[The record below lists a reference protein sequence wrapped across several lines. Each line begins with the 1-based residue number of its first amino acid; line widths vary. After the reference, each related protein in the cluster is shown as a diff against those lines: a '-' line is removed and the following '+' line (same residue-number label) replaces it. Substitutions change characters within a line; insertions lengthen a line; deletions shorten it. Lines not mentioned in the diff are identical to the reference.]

1 MGIGWLLEIIG
12 YMVGNNSD
20 YTILFQIADVYN
32 AAQGLIIFAI
42 LVLKKKVLLLIK
54 KR

>member
-1 MGIGWLLEIIG
+1 MGIGWLLEILG
-12 YMVGNNSD
+12 YMVGNSSD
-20 YTILFQIADVYN
+20 YAILFQIADVYN